1 MDKEFIPIVSA
12 AIVATSTLLVVIIN
26 KIVEYFM
33 WKTNLNRKGEE
44 KYLERKIDTLHLT
57 IVDIFELTAETLTL
71 GNQSDEGINST
82 IKEGLKNVENT
93 FRKKIA
99 NASPFLDKEIMDNE
113 IDNIY
118 MLYASIREL
127 MRQHEKEGN
136 VLVSLTESQDY
147 GYNEPKTLENIISTH
162 IFWLNEALH
171 ELKEKLTVTVNP
183 LYKPKSQWKNSLLI
197 SSAIFNVFLI
207 VALITLVI

>member
-12 AIVATSTLLVVIIN
+12 AIVATASLLVVIIN
-26 KIVEYFM
+26 KIVEYVM

-57 IVDIFELTAETLTL
+57 IVDIFELTAETLIL

-99 NASPFLDKEIMDNE
+99 NASPFLDKEIMNND
-113 IDNIY
+113 IGNIY

-127 MRQHEKEGN
+127 IRQHEEEGN
-136 VLVSLTESQDY
+136 VLLSLTESQDY
-147 GYNEPKTLENIISTH
+147 GYNEPKTLEDIISTH

-183 LYKPKSQWKNSLLI
+183 LYKPKPQWKNSLLI
-197 SSAIFNVFLI
+197 SSVIFNVFLI
-207 VALITLVI
+207 IALITLSI

>member
-12 AIVATSTLLVVIIN
+12 AIVATASLLVVIIN

-33 WKTNLNRKGEE
+33 WKTNLNRRGEE

-57 IVDIFELTAETLTL
+57 TVDIFELTAETLIL
-71 GNQSDEGINST
+71 GTQSAEGINST
-82 IKEGLKNVENT
+82 IKESLKNVENT

-113 IDNIY
+113 IDNIH
-118 MLYASIREL
+118 MLNASIREL

-136 VLVSLTESQDY
+136 VLLSLTESQNY
-147 GYNEPKTLENIISTH
+147 GYNEPKTLEYIISTH
-162 IFWLNEALH
+162 IFWLNEAFH

-183 LYKPKSQWKNSLLI
+183 LYKPQSQWKNPLLI
-197 SSAIFNVFLI
+197 SSAIVNFLLI
-207 VALITLVI
+207 IALIILSI